1 MRYYRPQEQYK
12 YFCGIDLHTSTM
24 YLCVLDEAGKI
35 QLQKNIRSR
44 PGAFLA
50 AIEPFRE
57 GLVVACECV
66 FCWFGP
72 EPVRCSLTCAEAR
85 ALSSC
90 WVTRST

>member
-1 MRYYRPQEQYK
+1 
-12 YFCGIDLHTSTM
+12 M

-66 FCWFGP
+66 FCWYWLADVCRDENIEFVLGHALW
-72 EPVRCSLTCAEAR
+72 RWSIAR
-85 ALSSC
+85 
-90 WVTRST
+90 